1 MTTGEKLAVTLYR
14 DKYADKALPIYAI
27 ILFVF
32 ATMCNS
38 YSFQIKK
45 KKKKKQKKRNPRYLV
60 PHQIVRPFA
69 SFFFIDHRVFHLRY
83 SHRLFRYSTG
93 LATQDFVSKKRRKK
107 KVIILPIPNGLS
119 TCEIGGRARH
129 LQVESSRTRSCDW
142 SGH

>member
-14 DKYADKALPIYAI
+14 DKYADKALSIYAI

-45 KKKKKQKKRNPRYLV
+45 KKKKETKKEESSLSCSSSNRTYFC
-60 PHQIVRPFA
+60 I
-69 SFFFIDHRVFHLRY
+69 FFFIDHRVFHLRY

-119 TCEIGGRARH
+119 TYEIGGRARH

>member
-14 DKYADKALPIYAI
+14 DKYADKALPIYTI

-45 KKKKKQKKRNPRYLV
+45 KKKKETKKEESSLSCSSSNRTYFC
-60 PHQIVRPFA
+60 I
-69 SFFFIDHRVFHLRY
+69 FFFIDHRVFHLRY

-107 KVIILPIPNGLS
+107 KVIILPILNGLS

>member
-27 ILFVF
+27 ILYLQQCVTLTIFK
-32 ATMCNS
+32 S
-38 YSFQIKK
+38 
-45 KKKKKQKKRNPRYLV
+45 KKKKQKKRNPRYLV

>member
-45 KKKKKQKKRNPRYLV
+45 KKRKKQKKRNPRYLV
-60 PHQIVRPFA
+60 PHQIVLLHLFFHRSSNLSSSLFSSVIPLFHRP
-69 SFFFIDHRVFHLRY
+69 SDTR
-83 SHRLFRYSTG
+83 FRI
-93 LATQDFVSKKRRKK
+93 QEEKK
-107 KVIILPIPNGLS
+107 KKSNNFANSKWTFDLRN
-119 TCEIGGRARH
+119 RR
-129 LQVESSRTRSCDW
+129 
-142 SGH
+142 

>member
-45 KKKKKQKKRNPRYLV
+45 KKKKETKKEESSLSCSSSNRTYFC
-60 PHQIVRPFA
+60 I
-69 SFFFIDHRVFHLRY
+69 FFFIDHRIFHLRY